1 MPCDTYET
9 ILTLLKKKLALFPD
23 EPKLL
28 VFPKPLHITF
38 KKVIPEALFVQF
50 PTNKN
55 DVFQETMLEV
65 FSKRWQTLDF
75 VSMMHEV
82 QRTFPLKTVSSI
94 LYRRPISLI
103 PGDFRVAIDDGLSS
117 LPRLQKTE
125 EN

>member
-38 KKVIPEALFVQF
+38 KEVIPEALFVQF